1 MSHKPERGAS
11 SPFPRGG
18 EGARFSSTNPA
29 AFMKALSAL
38 CTILIVALIAST
50 LVWRE
55 AAAFHPSIYV
65 PRVPED
71 ELERVQEMESPFP
84 PRQEYVD
91 KGAKIYFGKGE
102 CVTCHSNDGTGVR
115 LPGHQPR
122 NFTNAKWQ
130 DMRTDGELMWVLKN
144 GSPGTGMPVRVGK
157 VITEEEGWWVIQF
170 IRTFRGQGKSKDHD
184 K

>member
-1 MSHKPERGAS
+1 MK
-11 SPFPRGG
+11 SPVVLCATRFLALMAFTLFFG
-18 EGARFSSTNPA
+18 EA
-29 AFMKALSAL
+29 
-38 CTILIVALIAST
+38 V
-50 LVWRE
+50 
-55 AAAFHPSIYV
+55 AFHPSIYV

-71 ELERVQEMESPFP
+71 ELEKARETESPFP
-84 PRQEYVD
+84 PRQEYID
-91 KGAKIYFGKGE
+91 KGAQIYYGKGE

-122 NFTNAKWQ
+122 DFTNAKWQ

-170 IRTFRGQGKSKDHD
+170 IRTFREEGKDHGKD
-184 K
+184 DPQ